1 MTQGSMIAF
10 RPADADDTRFLAEM
24 LLEAVNW
31 HPERHVPMA
40 HVMADPELAHYVAG
54 WPRPGDGGIVALAN
68 LRPIGAAWWRF
79 FPGGDPGYGF
89 VAADVPELSMGVVAT
104 WRGRGVGRALLRA
117 ALAAAA
123 PHCRRVSLSVERANR
138 AQNLYLSEGFRVV
151 SSGQDADTMIYDLEP
166 ANIGAEQGRG

>member
-1 MTQGSMIAF
+1 MIAF
-10 RPADADDTRFLAEM
+10 RPAGAGDAPFLTAM

-31 HPERHVPMA
+31 QPGRHVPLA
-40 HVMADPELAHYVAG
+40 RVMADPALARYVAG
-54 WPRPGDGGIVALAN
+54 WPRPGDGGIVAVED

-79 FPGGDPGYGF
+79 FPDDDPGYGF

-104 WRGRGVGRALLRA
+104 QRGRGVGRALLRA

-151 SSGQDADTMIYDLEP
+151 SSGQDADTMLRDLAP
-166 ANIGAEQGRG
+166 AYTPA